1 MKKVFRGD
9 NSTIAHMWA
18 NKTQSEA
25 TNGSNFYFEGDTI
38 YSYGSHFPI
47 AKHVINENRDR
58 AVLFTERTYSNTTA
72 RHIQIVR
79 QACSHLDVIYCP
91 DLNNSHNA
99 NFHAWQV
106 KAEIIASKLVKA
118 KKPEKYLIE
127 LNEVK
132 TKAKKYASF
141 FNLPIP
147 ASLESILSIE
157 TKEAYKSYSDNKE
170 AILAAEKKKAEAKE
184 KKEHKKALT
193 KWLNGETNRIYT
205 RDGYDYL
212 RMGKDN
218 KSVETTQGVS
228 IPINAARLFWQRIK
242 DGKLQPGDEIS
253 HYTVTEIGNLVK
265 IGCHTFPNDY
275 LIKFG
280 ETYLAD
286 KN

>member
-18 NKTQSEA
+18 NKNQSEA

-91 DLNNSHNA
+91 DIDNSHGS

-106 KAEIIASKLVKA
+106 KAEIIASQLAKA

-132 TKAKKYASF
+132 TKAEKYASF
-141 FNLPIP
+141 FSLPIP

-157 TKEAYKSYSDNKE
+157 TKEAYKSYSDNNE
-170 AILAAEKKKAEAKE
+170 AILAAEREKAEAKR
-184 KKEHKKALT
+184 KKEHKKALA
-193 KWLNGETNRIYT
+193 KWLNGETNRLYT
-205 RDGYDYL
+205 RDERDYL
-212 RMGKDN
+212 RMSENN
-218 KSVETTQGVS
+218 KTVETTQGVA
-228 IPINAARLFWQRIK
+228 IPIKAAHLFWQKIK
-242 DGKLQPGDEIS
+242 DGKLQVGDEIL
-253 HYTVTEIGNLVK
+253 HYTVTEADKLVK
-265 IGCHTFPNDY
+265 IGCHTFPADY

-280 ETYLAD
+280 E
-286 KN
+286 NNFQPH